1 MAQLY
6 AACRQAGVLIVKH
19 VQLTNQVQGQL
30 DGIFQAQDAAF
41 MQGINDEID
50 FTGDW
55 KPDADEIMIARN
67 LNEAQTLLAAAN
79 QNAVALPALDVN
91 NFENENVKA
100 LFTAVGVGQHMR
112 LLVQSFGP
120 QQILGSSRL
129 AFLHDGNV
137 FRRLTEAA
145 FSIDTKLLATIDAA
159 GNVRFKSFAM
169 LRRIFDL
176 SQFYRAA
183 TDAEV
188 IAFCGHNSLHIADQA
203 AFVANADEGIRKAI
217 HQITKLDVFNTYGVP
232 AIATQAAAIGFPLV
246 VNNGSIEV
254 PQGRKDA
261 KALFSFLLDKV
272 YLGPLAQTLYITNS
286 NRLLN

>member
-1 MAQLY
+1 
-6 AACRQAGVLIVKH
+6 
-19 VQLTNQVQGQL
+19 
-30 DGIFQAQDAAF
+30 
-41 MQGINDEID
+41 MQGVNNEID

-55 KPDADEIMIARN
+55 KPNDDEILIARN
-67 LNEAQTLLAAAN
+67 MHESQTLLTAAN
-79 QNAVALPALDVN
+79 QNAIALPALDVN
-91 NFENENVKA
+91 NFENENIKA
-100 LFTAVGVGQHMR
+100 LFVAVGTGQNLR

-120 QQILGSSRL
+120 QQILGTSRL

-159 GNVRFKSFAM
+159 GNVRFKSFVM
-169 LRRIFDL
+169 LRRVFDL

-188 IAFCGHNSLHIADQA
+188 VAFCGHASLHVTDHA
-203 AFVANADEGIRKAI
+203 AFVANADEGVRKAI
-217 HQITKLDVFNTYGVP
+217 HQITKIDVFNTYGVP
-232 AIATQAAAIGFPLV
+232 AIAAQAAAIGFPLTL
-246 VNNGSIEV
+246 NNGRIEI
-254 PQGRKDA
+254 PHARKDA